1 MTGSVVL
8 FMKRNPP
15 AVRRSVWLLIAL
27 LLVTPFWHSI
37 LRRLGSSV
45 ILSEPAQ
52 PADLILV
59 LGGNFFGQR
68 VLKAAELCVEGYAPL
83 VLFSGAPYRGRPE
96 GEWSIGLLESKGYP
110 REMFAVAS
118 RYSSSTREEAVVM
131 RDEFRQ
137 RHAKRVILV
146 TSSYHSRRAAT
157 VFKLTCPDVQFISVP
172 APDPDYQPDR
182 WWADSSS
189 RKLLFLEWTKII
201 GTIVL
206 APYHR
211 S

>member
-1 MTGSVVL
+1 MQ
-8 FMKRNPP
+8 RNSRS
-15 AVRRSVWLLIAL
+15 VRRSLSLLLAL
-27 LLVTPFWHSI
+27 LFVLGVLPFWHSI
-37 LRRLGSSV
+37 LLRLGRSV
-45 ILSEPAQ
+45 IVSEPAQ

-68 VLKAAELCVEGYAPL
+68 VLQAAELCVKGYAPL

-110 REMFAVAS
+110 KEMFAVAS
-118 RYSSSTREEAVVM
+118 RYSTSTREEAVVM
-131 RDEFRQ
+131 RGEFRQ
-137 RHAKRVILV
+137 RHARRVILV
-146 TSSYHSRRAAT
+146 TSSYHSRRAEI
-157 VFKLTCPDVQFISVP
+157 VFKLACPDVQFISVP
-172 APDPDYQPDR
+172 ASDPDYQPDR

-189 RKLLFLEWTKII
+189 RKLLFLEWSKII